1 MKRICV
7 FCGSH
12 PGIRKEYG
20 EMAGLL
26 GTVLAHKGIGLVFGG
41 GNVGLMDTVA
51 TAALAAGGE
60 AIGVITQ
67 AFLDLDLAHQG
78 VTELKVTSTMHERKA
93 LMAELS
99 DGFIAL
105 PGGMG
110 TLEELF
116 EVLTWAQLGI
126 HRKPCGVLDVLDY
139 FHPIRQLLDRAVA
152 EGFLMPEYGSLL
164 ITGRTP
170 EELLN
175 RFENDHSGVQGKYG
189 GRKDD

>member
-1 MKRICV
+1 MNRICV

-12 PGIRKEYG
+12 PGVRKEYRV
-20 EMAGLL
+20 MAGLL
-26 GTVLAHKGIGLVFGG
+26 GTELARRGIGLVFGG

-60 AIGVITQ
+60 AIGVITG
-67 AFLDLDLAHQG
+67 AFLDLGLAHEG

-139 FHPIRQLLDRAVA
+139 FHPVRQFLDQAVA

-164 ITGRTP
+164 ISGRTP
-170 EELLN
+170 KELLD
-175 RFENDHSGVQGKYG
+175 RFENDHSRVRGKYG
-189 GRKDD
+189 EREVG